1 MKILSDWVDVGNGLR
16 GRAVEY
22 TDEEWAQA
30 IPLEELLRVSKRDF
44 SENKDLCENRS
55 GK

>member
-1 MKILSDWVDVGNGLR
+1 MKILSDWKDVGNGLL

-30 IPLEELLRVSKRDF
+30 IPWEEFLRVLKQDS
-44 SENKDLCENRS
+44 SESNDLCES
-55 GK
+55 KQDK